1 MTDARIHE
9 ETSAGYKGARWVR
22 ADLHLHSPHSRH
34 FRYPPGLD
42 RSHRDEIIGLYVERL
57 ARQGIEVAA
66 ITDYNMVRVEWFEAL
81 RDAAA
86 ARDIALFPGVELSLS
101 GVGKHGLH
109 ILAIFPQ
116 DADLEGI
123 NRSILSLDRDPS
135 EPLVDEEGR
144 HRDIRLKS
152 PPESAI
158 RELKERGALI
168 VVPHPSDKNGLFKTL
183 KPADAARF
191 IDDVRPDAIEDFTGQ
206 DLHRLACTDILGKE
220 QLKRIASVAFSDA
233 HALEEIGTK
242 SYPDGRPRATYLK
255 LSVTDDLEAL
265 RLALHDPE
273 VRVRVG
279 EKIVYSY
286 SRLLS
291 LEVEGSGFLGG
302 LRLAFSPELN
312 VLIGGRG
319 VGKSAI
325 LEVIRYVLGL
335 EPYAPAESREGLV
348 RYALGSGGRAHLYLE
363 RVVAPDVRRT
373 YRLERVWGEE
383 PRVFE
388 VDGTEKEVPLSPLDV
403 LDDPEVPLFFG
414 QKEIYEVSRNEDL
427 RLRLLDEIIGR
438 RATTKHQE
446 LLKLERQVHD
456 NARRLLELREK
467 LRDREE
473 IAQRLKEID
482 HEIQLYRQYGLAEKL
497 AQATALAADEQ
508 RLYHAKEH
516 LEEALQ
522 DWKQTAED
530 LAERWQSALD
540 GLSQGRS
547 ASKELLV
554 EAKEAFETL
563 RGSFKAI
570 FDEGQKALKDG
581 LDRLEDIMERW
592 REKRRP
598 LDEEIRRIKRE
609 LGPQSLDPDQ
619 LVRLTEERTQLSS
632 QLRVLEAIQ
641 KHEEK
646 LLEERR
652 SLLGRLRD
660 IRYEVFRLRQEQAEE
675 ISARLRGRVRV
686 KVGYKE
692 GKEAFARRLAGLLQ
706 GSGVDRRSIERLCG
720 VGSEEV
726 VDGETIAKTV
736 REGPSALKDRFDL
749 TDGRAQ
755 QIYSWLT
762 QDERILLDLEPLA
775 PDDVV
780 HVYLRSN
787 EREEPLEDLSPGQ
800 KATAMLLL
808 ILTQEERPLIVDQPE
823 DDLDNRFIYEDIVR
837 LLREQKGRR
846 QILAATHNP
855 NIPVLGDAELTVA
868 LEASEDRARIV
879 VQGSVD
885 RAEVREAVKRIMEG
899 GEEAFRRRAEK
910 YGWTRR

>member
-1 MTDARIHE
+1 
-9 ETSAGYKGARWVR
+9 
-22 ADLHLHSPHSRH
+22 
-34 FRYPPGLD
+34 
-42 RSHRDEIIGLYVERL
+42 VERL

-66 ITDYNMVRVEWFEAL
+66 ITDYNAVRVEWFEAL

-86 ARDIALFPGVELSLS
+86 ARNIALFPGVELSLS

-109 ILAIFPQ
+109 ILAIFPYNYN
-116 DADLEGI
+116 ADLEGI
-123 NRSILSLDRDPS
+123 NRLIFSLDEDPS
-135 EPLVDEEGR
+135 EPLVDEEGK

-152 PPESAI
+152 SPESAI
-158 RELKERGALI
+158 RKLKGKGALI
-168 VVPHPSDKNGLFKTL
+168 IIPHPSDKNGLFKTL

-191 IDDVRPDAIEDFTGQ
+191 IDDVRPDAIENFTGQ
-206 DLHRLACTDILGKE
+206 DVHRLVYTGILGTE

-279 EKIVYSY
+279 EEVVYSY
-286 SRLLS
+286 SRLLR

-302 LRLAFSPELN
+302 LRLVFSPELN

-348 RYALGSGGRAHLYLE
+348 RYALGSGGKVHLYLE

-388 VDGTEKEVPLSPLDV
+388 VDGGTGTEKEVPLSPLDV

-473 IAQRLKEID
+473 IAQRLREID

-508 RLYHAKEH
+508 RLYQAKEH
-516 LEEALQ
+516 LEEGIR
-522 DWKQTAED
+522 DWKQAAED

-554 EAKEAFETL
+554 EAKEVFETL

-570 FDEGQKALKDG
+570 FDEGREALEESLG
-581 LDRLEDIMERW
+581 HLEDIMERW
-592 REKRRP
+592 REKRKP

-641 KHEEK
+641 KHEEA

-652 SLLGRLRD
+652 SLLGRLRN
-660 IRYEVFRLRQEQAEE
+660 IRYEVFRLRQEQADE
-675 ISARLRGRVRV
+675 ISARLKGRVRV

-692 GKEAFARRLAGLLQ
+692 GKEAFARRLAGILQ

-726 VDGETIAKTV
+726 VDGEIIAKTV
-736 REGPSALKDRFDL
+736 REGPSALKERFDL

-780 HVYLRSN
+780 HVYLRLN
-787 EREEPLEDLSPGQ
+787 ERVEPLEDLSPGQ

-855 NIPVLGDAELTVA
+855 NIPVLGDAELLVA
-868 LEASEDRARIV
+868 LEASEDKARIV

-910 YGWTRR
+910 YGWIRR